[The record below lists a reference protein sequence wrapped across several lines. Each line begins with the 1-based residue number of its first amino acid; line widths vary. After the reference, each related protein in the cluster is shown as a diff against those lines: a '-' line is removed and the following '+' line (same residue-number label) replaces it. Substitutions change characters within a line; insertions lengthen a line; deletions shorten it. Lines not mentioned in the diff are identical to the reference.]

1 MSGWVAPSRLGFGWG
16 GWHPYTWVYCGL
28 ILFTRQ
34 LNLLRLHRLQIAP
47 NARQLILATLTS
59 ARSRQGLVGVGGTL
73 TSGRGG
79 WHPHVSSTLTSA
91 RSRQHAHVRGWSGW
105 VAPSRQPQ
113 LNCVGPLKHRGW
125 VCARRGGFKEPLWG
139 QGPTDLEMTVI
150 RINRPPTRER
160 GRGQGPCKSPKA
172 CPGVESH
179 RTHATHSCSP
189 AQHSATMP
197 SHPAMGCACDCW
209 RNSRRFPTANY

>member
-91 RSRQHAHVRGWSGW
+91 RSRQHAHVSTLTSAR
-105 VAPSRQPQ
+105 SRQGLVGVGGTLTSAPIKLRGAIEASRVGLCKVWRVQ
-113 LNCVGPLKHRGW
+113 GAAVGPRSD
-125 VCARRGGFKEPLWG
+125 
-139 QGPTDLEMTVI
+139 GP
-150 RINRPPTRER
+150 
-160 GRGQGPCKSPKA
+160 
-172 CPGVESH
+172 
-179 RTHATHSCSP
+179 
-189 AQHSATMP
+189 
-197 SHPAMGCACDCW
+197 
-209 RNSRRFPTANY
+209 

>member
-73 TSGRGG
+73 TSGRGEIG
-79 WHPHVSSTLTSA
+79 RASCRKECRCWWWQYLLGEKES
-91 RSRQHAHVRGWSGW
+91 
-105 VAPSRQPQ
+105 
-113 LNCVGPLKHRGW
+113 VGD
-125 VCARRGGFKEPLWG
+125 GG
-139 QGPTDLEMTVI
+139 
-150 RINRPPTRER
+150 
-160 GRGQGPCKSPKA
+160 
-172 CPGVESH
+172 
-179 RTHATHSCSP
+179 
-189 AQHSATMP
+189 
-197 SHPAMGCACDCW
+197 
-209 RNSRRFPTANY
+209 